1 MTSLSRA
8 QSGRPQ
14 FWKPSQ
20 PLGLAL
26 TNGPHSASDLN
37 TPEERFISVLRYY
50 LAGWH
55 IKPKGVKKPYNP
67 VLGEF
72 FRCRYDY
79 SDGTSAYYIAEQV
92 SHHPPVSAWSVSPHL
107 PFSLS
112 LWLRTVQR
120 VRCVWR

>member
-1 MTSLSRA
+1 MRDPCA
-8 QSGRPQ
+8 PRVD
-14 FWKPSQ
+14 
-20 PLGLAL
+20 
-26 TNGPHSASDLN
+26 SASDLE

-55 IKPKGVKKPYNP
+55 VKPKGVKKPYNP

-92 SHHPPVSAWSVSPHL
+92 SHHPPVSAWSVSQSPVMLPRLTPHFHMCL
-107 PFSLS
+107 YTSAV
-112 LWLRTVQR
+112 TVL
-120 VRCVWR
+120 